1 MDAIAHLFRICTS
14 YSAATG
20 LSEATIS
27 TRLFRDGKGLSRIR
41 AGGDI
46 GTRRLRRALEWFS
59 ANWPE
64 GAEWPAGVPRPD
76 TPTLAPDAAD
86 ENDNQ
91 AAENLSL
98 EECGA

>member
-1 MDAIAHLFRICTS
+1 MDAIDHLFRICIS

-46 GTRRLRRALEWFS
+46 GTRRLERAMKWFS

-64 GAEWPAGVPRPD
+64 GAEWPADVPRPD
-76 TPTLAPDAAD
+76 TPTLAPDAAPHH
-86 ENDNQ
+86 ETV
-91 AAENLSL
+91 
-98 EECGA
+98 EECVA